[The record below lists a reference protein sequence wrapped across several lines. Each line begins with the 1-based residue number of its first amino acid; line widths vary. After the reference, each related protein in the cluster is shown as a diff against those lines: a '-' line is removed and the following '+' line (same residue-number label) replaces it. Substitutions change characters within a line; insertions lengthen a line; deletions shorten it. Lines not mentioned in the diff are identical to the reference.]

1 MARPGPTDRPP
12 RADLRR
18 SATLINSDGVEI
30 DVVILDVS
38 RGGFRLE
45 VSENLRIG
53 EQVTLLAEHDDRFPA
68 EVRWA
73 LGKEAGGVFLVEVN
87 QAAVRDLSGR
97 LGDG

>member
-12 RADLRR
+12 RVDVRR
-18 SATLINSDGVEI
+18 SAILINSDGVEI
-30 DVVILDVS
+30 HVVILDVS

-68 EVRWA
+68 QIQWA
-73 LGKEAGGVFLVEVN
+73 LGKEAGGVFLAKAPSIV
-87 QAAVRDLSGR
+87 
-97 LGDG
+97 